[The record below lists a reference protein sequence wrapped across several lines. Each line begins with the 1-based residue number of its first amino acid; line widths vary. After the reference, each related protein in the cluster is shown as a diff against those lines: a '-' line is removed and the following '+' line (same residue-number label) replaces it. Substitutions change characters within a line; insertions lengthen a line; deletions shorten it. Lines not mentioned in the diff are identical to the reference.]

1 MTYAVD
7 FTPVFAAF
15 GDLLRG
21 LWLSVRLAALS
32 TLIGGTAAIGL
43 AAAKLSGRRLL
54 RAPVDAYVELIRNTP
69 LLVQVFFVF
78 FGLPAIG
85 LRLHPDTAALVALT
99 LNAAAYMTEIMR
111 AGIQSVA
118 RGQVEAGLALG
129 LHRVQVFRHVVL
141 IPALRSVYPALT
153 SQFNVL
159 LLGTSVVS
167 AISADELTHVGEY
180 IVSLTYRS
188 FEVYLTIGVMYFVA
202 SWGFALLFG
211 AAERRFF
218 AYPA

>member
-15 GDLLRG
+15 GDLMNG

-32 TLIGGTAAIGL
+32 TLIGGVFAIAL
-43 AAAKLSGRRLL
+43 AAGKLSGRRAL
-54 RAPVDAYVELIRNTP
+54 RAPIDAYIELIRNTP

-78 FGLPAIG
+78 FGLPALG
-85 LRLHPDTAALVALT
+85 LRLRPDTAALVALT
-99 LNAAAYMTEIMR
+99 LNAAAYMAEIIR
-111 AGIQSVA
+111 AGIESVS

-129 LHRVQVFRHVVL
+129 LHHAQVFRLVVL
-141 IPALRSVYPALT
+141 VPALRAVFPALT
-153 SQFNVL
+153 SQFNVV

-167 AISADELTHVGEY
+167 AISANELTHVGEY

-188 FEVYLTIGVMYFVA
+188 FEVYLTVGVIYFVA
-202 SWGFALLFG
+202 AWAFSLFFG
-211 AAERRFF
+211 AMQRRLF

>member
-1 MTYAVD
+1 VTYAVD

-15 GDLLRG
+15 GALLTG
-21 LWLSVRLAALS
+21 LWLSIRLAALA
-32 TLIGGTAAIGL
+32 AAIGGAVALLL
-43 AAAKLSGRRLL
+43 AAGKLSGKRTL

-78 FGLPAIG
+78 FGLPALG
-85 LRLHPDTAALVALT
+85 MRLRPDTAALVALT

-111 AGIQSVA
+111 AGIESVS
-118 RGQVEAGLALG
+118 RTQVEAGLALG
-129 LHRVQVFRHVVL
+129 LHRLQVFRLIVL
-141 IPALRSVYPALT
+141 VPALRAVFPALT

-188 FEVYLTIGVMYFVA
+188 FEVYVTIGAMYFVA
-202 SWGFALLFG
+202 SWAFALLFG
-211 AAERRFF
+211 VFERRLF

>member
-1 MTYAVD
+1 VSYVVD
-7 FTPVFAAF
+7 FTPVFDASGQLA
-15 GDLLRG
+15 RG

-32 TLIGGTAAIGL
+32 TAIGGAIALAL
-43 AAAKLSGRRLL
+43 AAAKLSGRRVL

-78 FGLPAIG
+78 FGLPALG
-85 LRLHPDTAALVALT
+85 LRLRPDSAALVALV

-111 AGIQSVA
+111 AGIESVG
-118 RGQVEAGLALG
+118 RTQVEAGLALG
-129 LHRVQVFRHVVL
+129 LHRGQVFRLIVL
-141 IPALRSVYPALT
+141 IPALRAVYPALT

-188 FEVYLTIGVMYFVA
+188 FEVFLVIGAIYFVS
-202 SWGFALLFG
+202 SWAFALLFG
-211 AAERRFF
+211 LVQRRLF
-218 AYPA
+218 AWPA